1 MFFRIRRSATLLN
14 RARMARS
21 PDDPGAG
28 PMPRTDENQPAVR
41 HIPNA
46 DQPITIR
53 LIMCVSKCSVTC
65 AGITRVHQ
73 STSAGARSAA
83 CRGCPAV
90 EPRRTGNCPG
100 SVLRGRAALPAGP
113 QDRRQRAEQALVQSA
128 GICRDIGFRNGEG
141 FAYTALGSMLR
152 RTGEMARAEESTG
165 STDAAQAAWRRAMT
179 MIDKTDA
186 TRTSMIRQ
194 RLERHQ

>member
-28 PMPRTDENQPAVR
+28 LMPRTDENQPAVK

-46 DQPITIR
+46 YQPITIR

-65 AGITRVHQ
+65 AGITRVYQ

-83 CRGCPAV
+83 SNGTSSRAVRRPWTGPADGGHRTYRWWCPVTLAAPAAP
-90 EPRRTGNCPG
+90 E
-100 SVLRGRAALPAGP
+100 GRQAG
-113 QDRRQRAEQALVQSA
+113 
-128 GICRDIGFRNGEG
+128 GI
-141 FAYTALGSMLR
+141 
-152 RTGEMARAEESTG
+152 
-165 STDAAQAAWRRAMT
+165 
-179 MIDKTDA
+179 
-186 TRTSMIRQ
+186 TSR
-194 RLERHQ
+194 